1 MHEVFTINTGWKVH
15 FYERKLSFESFVK
28 KDNGRPELTKTLKPV
43 DSGHRLEF
51 YQFRTKRKQRS
62 AKSLTEES
70 EELKYQTEE
79 RRVTQKQVERATR
92 RSEKSG
98 HTKLEDIFIG
108 VKTSKKFHSD
118 RLQLLVDTW
127 IALAKE
133 QTYIFTDGDDP
144 SIQKS
149 LPNNHLVNT
158 NCSNSHNR
166 WFCHVDDDNYINIPQ
181 LINLL
186 KNYNHL
192 EDWYIG
198 KPSLQRPIEIMDKN
212 NPGQSLA
219 FWFATGG
226 AGFCIS
232 RGLAMKM
239 LPHAGGGSYMDTNRV
254 QLPGL

>member
-1 MHEVFTINTGWKVH
+1 MRWSLRRAAKTSVLLIVLTCMCFILLQTFDVS

-28 KDNGRPELTKTLKPV
+28 KDNGRPGLTKTLKPV
-43 DSGHRLEF
+43 DSKHRLEF

-79 RRVTQKQVERATR
+79 KRTTQKQVARTTR

-133 QTYIFTDGDDP
+133 QVFTTCH
-144 SIQKS
+144 KAFKF
-149 LPNNHLVNT
+149 LLMHLN
-158 NCSNSHNR
+158 
-166 WFCHVDDDNYINIPQ
+166 
-181 LINLL
+181 
-186 KNYNHL
+186 
-192 EDWYIG
+192 E
-198 KPSLQRPIEIMDKN
+198 
-212 NPGQSLA
+212 
-219 FWFATGG
+219 
-226 AGFCIS
+226 
-232 RGLAMKM
+232 
-239 LPHAGGGSYMDTNRV
+239 
-254 QLPGL
+254 